1 MTPGF
6 IYNGAEQAAVTPR
19 PARYNEINV
28 DLLSLTP
35 LATRQF
41 GADTVFG
48 KLGVF
53 ADAQFYDSRDPIQSS
68 SDRQDQRIIP
78 LAGIRLLNFLDTG
91 VQVDLDYR
99 YDKNF
104 SNDPSERFEDHII
117 SLIGTLR
124 F

>member
-1 MTPGF
+1 VTPGF
-6 IYNGAEQAAVTPR
+6 TYNGAQQSFGTPR

-28 DLLSLTP
+28 DMLSLTP
-35 LATRQF
+35 LATKQL
-41 GADTVFG
+41 GSDTVFG
-48 KLGVF
+48 KIGFF
-53 ADAQFYDSRDPIQSS
+53 ADAQFYDSRDPTQSR
-68 SDRQDQRIIP
+68 SDREDQRIIP
-78 LAGIRLLNFLDTG
+78 LAGIRLVNFMGTG

-104 SNDPSERFEDHII
+104 SNDPSERFEDHIF